1 MTPLYFSTL
10 SYANH
15 AHRGSYLSQFLQDF
29 VKTCSSSEDA
39 GIARLKRNVFL
50 SVLEDNPLSLIKL
63 FKLIKFISYPSS
75 IYTSFT
81 FLKKREY

>member
-29 VKTCSSSEDA
+29 VKTCSEDA

-75 IYTSFT
+75 IRTSFT